1 MPASAISVQGAIAPP
16 PGLRAATWQLD
27 GGTTNAQPSCIGR
40 LQRPSRTFDSDE
52 GGEDL
57 TKARFMY
64 LLLIASLFAY
74 MLGCLRGI
82 GGFGMSDGGGFF

>member
-1 MPASAISVQGAIAPP
+1 
-16 PGLRAATWQLD
+16 
-27 GGTTNAQPSCIGR
+27 
-40 LQRPSRTFDSDE
+40 
-52 GGEDL
+52 
-57 TKARFMY
+57 MY